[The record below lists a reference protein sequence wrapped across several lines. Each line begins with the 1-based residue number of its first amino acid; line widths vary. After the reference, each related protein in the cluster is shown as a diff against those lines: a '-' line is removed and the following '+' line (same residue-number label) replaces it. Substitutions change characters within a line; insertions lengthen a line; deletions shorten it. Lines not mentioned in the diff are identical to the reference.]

1 MNIKYNFVNDLKYF
15 LAYTI
20 PVSALIGIQLGGYWC
35 YTTVFYAFGFIPIW
49 EAFLSP
55 NPNKLND
62 QKIERRL
69 ANRFF
74 DLMLYFNLVLVF
86 PILGYGI
93 WYLTTTPLE
102 ISEIIGLVLSF
113 GIVLG
118 TNGINVAHELGHRK
132 TAWERLLAKIL
143 LMPALYM
150 HFYLEHNFGHHL
162 NVGTPKDPA
171 TSKKNQSVFSFWFTS
186 TTGQIR
192 NAISIQKELLKKKKV
207 NFLVFTTTFFT
218 TNYFNYPTLF

>member
-1 MNIKYNFVNDLKYF
+1 MNDLKYL

-20 PVSALIGIQLGGYWC
+20 PVSALIGIQLGGYWS
-35 YTTVFYAFGFIPIW
+35 YTTVFYAFGLIPIW

-62 QKIERRL
+62 QKIENRL

-74 DLMLYFNLVLVF
+74 DLMLYFNLVLVYS
-86 PILGYGI
+86 IVGYGI
-93 WYLTTTPLE
+93 WYLTATPLK

-132 TAWERLLAKIL
+132 TPWERLLAKIL
-143 LMPALYM
+143 L
-150 HFYLEHNFGHHL
+150 
-162 NVGTPKDPA
+162 
-171 TSKKNQSVFSFWFTS
+171 TS
-186 TTGQIR
+186 
-192 NAISIQKELLKKKKV
+192 
-207 NFLVFTTTFFT
+207 
-218 TNYFNYPTLF
+218 